1 MNAWQTIRLVA
12 GRELGLRIRGRAF
25 RFSTLVTVLLV
36 IGVIAAP
43 TFFPGDDET
52 DYQLALIGDTPAEL
66 RPAIE
71 ESAALLNVRYSL
83 VEDIALQEAE
93 DAVLDGDVDAAIV
106 NSATVILKNDNDDRL
121 RSLVGGA
128 LRRIEQSQRLR
139 EAGLDPEK
147 VAETLGAA
155 PDFQERIL
163 EPDRNNDDPQVGFFA
178 VAAMFGAILLYSQW
192 VMSGVLEEKSSRVV
206 EVILGAVTPRRLMAG
221 KVLGIGSLGLL
232 QLAILAAAGGA
243 AAVATGSGL
252 PQAGV
257 TAALTAM
264 FWFLLGFSFY
274 AVLSAVAAALV
285 SRQEDLQVAF
295 LPVMGVAMT
304 SYMFAFATSQN
315 PEGSV
320 ARIGSLVPTV
330 APFLMPARA
339 AQSSVPLTE
348 QAAAAG
354 LMVLSIWALAVVG
367 ARIYSGAILRFG
379 PRTKLREAWKRT

>member
-36 IGVIAAP
+36 IGIVVAP
-43 TFFPGDDET
+43 TLFPGDDET
-52 DYQLALIGDTPAEL
+52 DYQLALTGDTPAEL
-66 RPAIE
+66 RPAFQ
-71 ESAALLNVRYSL
+71 ESAALLKVRYSL
-83 VEDIALQEAE
+83 VEDIPADAAE
-93 DAVLDGDVDAAIV
+93 DAVLDGEVDAVIV
-106 NSATVILKNDNDDRL
+106 NAQTVILKNDNDDRL

-128 LRRIEQSQRLR
+128 LRRVQQTQNLR
-139 EAGLDPEK
+139 AAGMDPEE
-147 VAETLGAA
+147 VAEALDAA
-155 PDFQERIL
+155 PNFQERIL
-163 EPDRNNDDPQVGFFA
+163 EPEGGNDDPQLGFFA

-206 EVILGAVTPRRLMAG
+206 EVILGAATPRRLMAG

-232 QLAILAAAGGA
+232 QLAILAVAGGA
-243 AAVATGSGL
+243 AAVATGAGL
-252 PQAGV
+252 PRAGV

-295 LPVMGVAMT
+295 LPVMAVAMF
-304 SYMFAFATSQN
+304 SYMFAVATSQS
-315 PEGSV
+315 PDSSV
-320 ARIGSLVPTV
+320 ARVGSLVPTV

-339 AQSSVPLTE
+339 AQSSVPPIE
-348 QAAAAG
+348 QAVAVV
-354 LMVLSIWALAVVG
+354 LMVLSIWALAVAG
-367 ARIYSGAILRFG
+367 GRIYSGAILRFG